1 MEKNALSN
9 WFYFSP
15 SSLSVYKMDCRL
27 GTHLYSTDHHRHFTT
42 ISTPTRWDID
52 RHDLNKIIITVV
64 WPGNQCCP
72 LYATGVCQSECWGA
86 VVATFLDCTNFRSRH
101 HIPYCCHPAP
111 NGSLPWGYLLLCCCP
126 FRSRSNTANRYI
138 KDSLPYPI
146 LPHITYLWLIAA
158 LEETRSRS
166 ALSSSRTRHTNQD
179 KENALQVS
187 PSCVFLLS

>member
-1 MEKNALSN
+1 
-9 WFYFSP
+9 
-15 SSLSVYKMDCRL
+15 VL
-27 GTHLYSTDHHRHFTT
+27 G
-42 ISTPTRWDID
+42 
-52 RHDLNKIIITVV
+52 
-64 WPGNQCCP
+64 GC
-72 LYATGVCQSECWGA
+72 
-86 VVATFLDCTNFRSRH
+86 
-101 HIPYCCHPAP
+101 CCH
-111 NGSLPWGYLLLCCCP
+111 LPGLHQFPKQASHSLLLPSCSKLFVALGHLLCRCRV
-126 FRSRSNTANRYI
+126 RSRSNTANSNI